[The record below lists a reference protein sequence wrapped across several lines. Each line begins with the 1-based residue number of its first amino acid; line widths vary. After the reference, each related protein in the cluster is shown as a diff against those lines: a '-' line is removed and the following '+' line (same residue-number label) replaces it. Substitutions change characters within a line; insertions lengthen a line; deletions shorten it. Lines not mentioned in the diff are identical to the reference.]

1 MTIQGKANE
10 EISTIRQPEDLTA
23 LKRST
28 LFALQDE
35 IIQIYTNL
43 DSLLN
48 FKVGNFRNYVA
59 LGLGGSFL
67 LLHVWFHAV
76 IITLHRPGLMFGKGK
91 LAHTL
96 GQESLEVSMSS
107 ANTIT
112 AILGLAEIIDDKTI
126 KGTPFLNQAIYIAG
140 LAFIAESEMHGLSL
154 TINPRNVDPGAQ
166 VADAN
171 ASMLA
176 MHTGAMATDL
186 NSLAN
191 EPTLSSSSEVPYLFP
206 SPTFTED
213 SATTFAASHTAS
225 RTHAGT
231 ASSSLLQFASKR
243 NYETCLQVITTLK
256 CFWRGIGWI
265 LSTMEQ
271 KAMGILQTDPSEES
285 VDPESKIDLQDAG
298 MLRSLMAVKRR
309 RPSRGMTLPAAVL
322 FPAALQPRN
331 GEMWTTGKNQGW
343 STYGLMENGIEIG
356 DTWVDLTWVDPS
368 APIPGFGGSRVD
380 RSHMGFQS

>member
-1 MTIQGKANE
+1 MTLRDDQISCPLPGDGFSQSNQNIWPNPFPEMIRIMTIQGKANE

-126 KGTPFLNQAIYIAG
+126 KGTPL
-140 LAFIAESEMHGLSL
+140 HC
-154 TINPRNVDPGAQ
+154 
-166 VADAN
+166 
-171 ASMLA
+171 
-176 MHTGAMATDL
+176 
-186 NSLAN
+186 
-191 EPTLSSSSEVPYLFP
+191 
-206 SPTFTED
+206 
-213 SATTFAASHTAS
+213 
-225 RTHAGT
+225 RT
-231 ASSSLLQFASKR
+231 
-243 NYETCLQVITTLK
+243 
-256 CFWRGIGWI
+256 CF
-265 LSTMEQ
+265 
-271 KAMGILQTDPSEES
+271 
-285 VDPESKIDLQDAG
+285 
-298 MLRSLMAVKRR
+298 
-309 RPSRGMTLPAAVL
+309 
-322 FPAALQPRN
+322 
-331 GEMWTTGKNQGW
+331 
-343 STYGLMENGIEIG
+343 YC
-356 DTWVDLTWVDPS
+356 
-368 APIPGFGGSRVD
+368 
-380 RSHMGFQS
+380 